1 MATVTDDNAEIRNLD
16 ARLFKKLTCWY
27 IRISVNVNGKQADT
41 FVGQIDF
48 EV

>member
-1 MATVTDDNAEIRNLD
+1 MTTVTDDNAEIRNLD
-16 ARLFKKLTCWY
+16 ARLFKKSICWY